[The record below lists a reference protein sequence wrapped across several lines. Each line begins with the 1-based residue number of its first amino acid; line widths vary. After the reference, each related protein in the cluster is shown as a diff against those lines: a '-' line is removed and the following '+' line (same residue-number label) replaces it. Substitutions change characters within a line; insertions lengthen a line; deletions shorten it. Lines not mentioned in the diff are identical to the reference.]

1 MRPIIPA
8 EEFLSLVKQTLAERT
23 RVRAAVA
30 RGRWLES
37 EPDKDRAKA
46 FLARRQLGSAPRGAE
61 AVQGETIDYQSAA
74 FLVEGAQVRRAV
86 GYVELNAPGQSR
98 MGSGFLVGPGLF
110 LTNCHV
116 LGNED
121 EALAATVTFDR
132 ELDPGLAPTTTSVYR
147 LDPQRLF
154 LCQPVD
160 GLDFALV
167 ALGERLSGS
176 ATLEELGFC
185 PISPSGDKHAIGMN
199 VNIIQHP
206 RGHYK
211 QVAIRNNLLTHRTPR
226 SLLYE
231 TDTEVGS
238 SGSPVFNDS
247 WDVVALHHWGEPYL
261 AKLDL
266 DEASEIP
273 VHVNEGVRVS
283 AIHAALSEQL
293 AGLGGA
299 QHALLAQVLS
309 AHQQVPAGPVA
320 PVLSGPRRRVPQPR
334 SEGALA
340 AALESAVSIPLE
352 ISIRLAGSASPAAP
366 AQAQLAPPRRLM
378 RSAEAVRIDT
388 RYHLR
393 RGYIDE
399 GFIPGHTVPL
409 PELDAQLA
417 EQLQPLRAGER
428 NAAQGELK
436 YQHFSVKINRD
447 RRMAIFT
454 ATNID
459 GDTYKT
465 VDRDTGRVVS
475 EAEGETWYKDPR
487 VSESSY
493 LGQDFYSAWSAYFDR
508 GHLTRRTDPTWGTD
522 GKAERANADTF
533 HLTNCS
539 PQHFRFNQSAQY
551 WQGLERYV
559 LENGVLSAG
568 EDARLCVFQGPLF
581 DDSID
586 LWADDV
592 QIPSSFWKVVVWKGA
607 AGLKA
612 VGLVADQLQLLSE
625 PRSFIGQPKALQKIA
640 VSQWRVPIATIAR
653 RAGLKF
659 ADTVVAGDTH
669 GGQQPVPG
677 AEAAQRIGD
686 WSDIQL

>member
-1 MRPIIPA
+1 
-8 EEFLSLVKQTLAERT
+8 
-23 RVRAAVA
+23 
-30 RGRWLES
+30 
-37 EPDKDRAKA
+37 
-46 FLARRQLGSAPRGAE
+46 
-61 AVQGETIDYQSAA
+61 
-74 FLVEGAQVRRAV
+74 
-86 GYVELNAPGQSR
+86 
-98 MGSGFLVGPGLF
+98 
-110 LTNCHV
+110 
-116 LGNED
+116 
-121 EALAATVTFDR
+121 
-132 ELDPGLAPTTTSVYR
+132 
-147 LDPQRLF
+147 
-154 LCQPVD
+154 
-160 GLDFALV
+160 
-167 ALGERLSGS
+167 
-176 ATLEELGFC
+176 
-185 PISPSGDKHAIGMN
+185 
-199 VNIIQHP
+199 
-206 RGHYK
+206 
-211 QVAIRNNLLTHRTPR
+211 
-226 SLLYE
+226 
-231 TDTEVGS
+231 
-238 SGSPVFNDS
+238 
-247 WDVVALHHWGEPYL
+247 
-261 AKLDL
+261 
-266 DEASEIP
+266 
-273 VHVNEGVRVS
+273 
-283 AIHAALSEQL
+283 
-293 AGLGGA
+293 
-299 QHALLAQVLS
+299 
-309 AHQQVPAGPVA
+309 
-320 PVLSGPRRRVPQPR
+320 
-334 SEGALA
+334 
-340 AALESAVSIPLE
+340 
-352 ISIRLAGSASPAAP
+352 
-366 AQAQLAPPRRLM
+366 
-378 RSAEAVRIDT
+378 
-388 RYHLR
+388 
-393 RGYIDE
+393 
-399 GFIPGHTVPL
+399 L

-428 NAAQGELK
+428 NAAKGELK

-493 LGQDFYSAWSAYFDR
+493 LGQDFYSAWSTYFDR

-592 QIPSSFWKVVVWKGA
+592 QIPSSFWKVVAWKGA

-625 PRSFIGQPKALQKIA
+625 PRSFIGQPKALQKID

-659 ADTVVAGDTH
+659 ADAIVAGDTH